1 MQAQSLDSKINP
13 TPNPAVGAIYV
24 HIPFCASKCGYC
36 DFYSLADT
44 RDLAQACVKAI
55 CLELKSNE
63 KKLTL
68 PLSSIFV
75 GGGTPTSLAPPLLAE
90 LLDTLGQYRNEQTEF
105 SVEAN
110 PSSITDQTAKIMHHA
125 GVNRVNLGAQSFVQK
140 ELTALGRIH
149 DPDRIATAWRTLRD
163 AGHQRLGLDL
173 IYASP
178 GQNLDSWRYS
188 LDQALALEPQ
198 HLSCYAL
205 TVESDTPIGRLRDSG
220 EFVEMD
226 EADQANCYNAAV
238 QTTAAAGLEQYEISN
253 FAAPG
258 MQCQHNLTYWRN
270 ESYLG
275 LGPAAASYI
284 DRVRRT
290 NKPDIKAYIRAI
302 ENDQP
307 PPAES
312 EKLTGRAEMGE
323 TIMLALRMTQ
333 GVDRQQF
340 AQRFGIDPVE
350 AFGATIQRYCDM
362 GAMLMDRQR
371 IRIAP
376 RAMLVSNT
384 ILADIL
390 SEA

>member
-13 TPNPAVGAIYV
+13 APSQTVGAIYV

-44 RDLAQACVKAI
+44 RDLSRACVKAI
-55 CLELKSNE
+55 CLELKRNA
-63 KKLTL
+63 KKLIA
-68 PLSSIFV
+68 PLNSIFV
-75 GGGTPTSLAPPLLAE
+75 GGGTPTSLAPPLLKE
-90 LLDTLGQYRNEQTEF
+90 LLDALGEYRDEQTEF

-110 PSSITDQTAKIMHHA
+110 PCSVTDQIAKIMHHA
-125 GVNRVNLGAQSFVQK
+125 GVNRVNLGAQSFVQE

-149 DPDRIATAWRTLRD
+149 DPETIATAWRTLRN

-188 LDQALALEPQ
+188 LDKALALKPE

-205 TVESDTPIGRLRDSG
+205 TIESDTPIGRLRDSG
-220 EFVEMD
+220 EFIEMD
-226 EADQANCYNAAV
+226 EADQANCYNATV
-238 QTTAAAGLEQYEISN
+238 QTAAAAGLEQYEISN

-258 MQCQHNLTYWRN
+258 MQCLHNLTYWRN

-302 ENDQP
+302 ENSEP

-323 TIMLALRMTQ
+323 TMMLALRMNQ
-333 GVDRQQF
+333 GVNRQQF
-340 AQRFGIDPVE
+340 AQRFGIDPAD
-350 AFGATIQRYCDM
+350 AFAATIQRYCSM
-362 GAMLMDRQR
+362 GAMFMDRQWL
-371 IRIAP
+371 RIAP

-390 SEA
+390 SEV